1 MGEALVFVG
10 ERRAK
15 PEAARLTIG
24 KPLGQFL
31 TPL

>member
-15 PEAARLTIG
+15 PEAAGLTIG
-24 KPLGQFL
+24 SPLDSS
-31 TPL
+31 